1 MVYED
6 SNSDFSSYDEVPEFS
21 GLTGDQAPAPSPST
35 DTVTCQA
42 SQIQP
47 ANAGSHGLISVSPNL
62 DSGPH
67 HILETENTPQVEAK
81 DEFSDGNESEDLQY
95 QSSAGSSTIHSS
107 STRNI
112 LQKAHSALSHPVA
125 TSRKFKAHH
134 YHTHHER
141 KGKRKPQ
148 RLCQELA
155 KAEAGS
161 ARPIMSPTNKSNSSS
176 HPVKSKV
183 KHVVSSFSKSHPKR
197 LTKVLASNT
206 LSNHIL
212 GLDLD
217 PFRLTKSDVE
227 FIQLVSRRRFETD
240 GQVISERE
248 QRLRELKIARQK
260 MLVNWVSDRHIRSAS
275 VVRAKAL
282 KYPDLDKTIEEEGF
296 MKYFGDVALYI
307 SQRFIPIYTSPWEE
321 IPRYDSSRTM
331 SHVERIAIGMA
342 PFQEWAMVIRNV
354 YRWEDPVKTARWMA
368 IYTVLWWSGYLI
380 TFGYAYLISRVLR
393 NRQDWNEVKRVK
405 RAIYRARD
413 QQQNVR
419 RITELIERHGSD
431 GWVEALPDSFGSWAQ
446 LKLGDFAD
454 ALEIIRNFYEWRDP
468 EQTVCTLIF
477 FGACLLIG
485 MFTSM
490 AYCWRIVT
498 FVFGLW
504 FFISSPI
511 ASRYPR
517 YRLVVSPF
525 KWVFWGIPTHADI
538 AYSEFRADAANAVS
552 DPDMKKKSAKRNAK
566 RRRAADFETPVMV
579 IDDDVED
586 EEEGNDGYTTSPDL
600 DEDDNYDPEELISPH
615 DMERD
620 PESLG
625 GKQYI
630 GVIYCGFR
638 CIYRGHP
645 GKLYLSDYGL
655 VFETEVS
662 KKVILEIKWRDV
674 RNIEKE
680 ESLSMGKVGKVH
692 ALGVAMACGERI
704 KFEAMLKRDL
714 AFNRIIGFSGLQ
726 WQSEA

>member
-47 ANAGSHGLISVSPNL
+47 ANAGSHGSISVSPNL

-67 HILETENTPQVEAK
+67 HILETENTPQAEAK

-112 LQKAHSALSHPVA
+112 LQKAHNALSHPVA

-227 FIQLVSRRRFETD
+227 FIQLVSKRRFETD

-296 MKYFGDVALYI
+296 MKYFGDVALYF

-321 IPRYDSSRTM
+321 IPR
-331 SHVERIAIGMA
+331 
-342 PFQEWAMVIRNV
+342 
-354 YRWEDPVKTARWMA
+354 
-368 IYTVLWWSGYLI
+368 
-380 TFGYAYLISRVLR
+380 
-393 NRQDWNEVKRVK
+393 
-405 RAIYRARD
+405 
-413 QQQNVR
+413 
-419 RITELIERHGSD
+419 
-431 GWVEALPDSFGSWAQ
+431 FGSWAQ

-468 EQTVCTLIF
+468 EQTVFTLIF

-525 KWVFWGIPTHADI
+525 KWIFWGIPTHADI

-586 EEEGNDGYTTSPDL
+586 EEGGDDGYTTSPDL

-662 KKVILEIKWRDV
+662 KKVMLEIKWRDV
-674 RNIEKE
+674 KKIEKE

>member
-1 MVYED
+1 MTYED

-21 GLTGDQAPAPSPST
+21 GMTRSQAQAPAPAPTNPST

-42 SQIQP
+42 SQLPQ
-47 ANAGSHGLISVSPNL
+47 NTGSVSPTL
-62 DSGPH
+62 DSRPYH
-67 HILETENTPQVEAK
+67 SLETESPEKVEAQ
-81 DEFSDGNESEDLQY
+81 DDFSDYDNESEGSQE
-95 QSSAGSSTIHSS
+95 SSAGSSTIHSS

-112 LQKAHSALSHPVA
+112 LQKAHNVLSHPVSA
-125 TSRKFKAHH
+125 SRKFKAHH
-134 YHTHHER
+134 YYTHHER

-161 ARPIMSPTNKSNSSS
+161 SRPTMSTTNKSNSSA
-176 HPVKSKV
+176 HPIKSKV
-183 KHVVSSFSKSHPKR
+183 KHAISSFSKSHPKR
-197 LTKVLASNT
+197 LPKVLTSNA
-206 LSNHIL
+206 LSSHVL

-217 PFRLTKSDVE
+217 PFRLTRSDVE
-227 FIQLVSRRRFETD
+227 FIQLMSKRRFETD
-240 GQVISERE
+240 GQVVSERE
-248 QRLRELKIARQK
+248 QRLRELKVARQK

-275 VVRAKAL
+275 VVRGKVL
-282 KYPDLDKTIEEEGF
+282 TYPDLDKTIEEEGF
-296 MKYFGDVALYI
+296 MKYFGDMALYF

-321 IPRYDSSRTM
+321 IPRYESAKTL
-331 SHVERIAIGMA
+331 SHVERIAIGIA
-342 PFQEWAMVIRNV
+342 PFQEWGMIIRSV
-354 YRWEDPVKTARWMA
+354 YRWEDPIKTARWMA
-368 IYTVLWWSGYLI
+368 IYAVLWWSGYLI
-380 TFGYAYLISRVLR
+380 TFTYAYLISRVLK

-405 RAIYRARD
+405 GAIYRARD

-419 RITELIERHGSD
+419 RMTELIERHGSD
-431 GWVEALPDSFGSWAQ
+431 GWVEALPDNFGPWAQ

-454 ALEIIRNFYEWRDP
+454 ALEVIRNFYEWRDP

-477 FGACLLIG
+477 FGVCLLIG
-485 MFTSM
+485 VFTDM

-504 FFISSPI
+504 FFVSSPI

-552 DPDMKKKSAKRNAK
+552 DPHMKKKSAKRNAK

-579 IDDDVED
+579 IDDDHEDGDGD
-586 EEEGNDGYTTSPDL
+586 EEGYTTPPDL
-600 DEDDNYDPEELISPH
+600 DDDDNYDPEELISPH

-620 PESLG
+620 PESLK

-655 VFETEVS
+655 VFETDIS
-662 KKVILEIKWRDV
+662 KKVMLEIKWR
-674 RNIEKE
+674 NIQKIEKQ
-680 ESLSMGKVGKVH
+680 ESLSIGKIGKVH
-692 ALGVAMACGERI
+692 ALGVVMACGERF
-704 KFEAMLKRDL
+704 KFEAMLRRDT

-726 WQSEA
+726 WQNEV

>member
-21 GLTGDQAPAPSPST
+21 GLARDKAPAPASPST
-35 DTVTCQA
+35 DIVTCQA
-42 SQIQP
+42 SQLP
-47 ANAGSHGLISVSPNL
+47 TNTGHGSMPPNL

-67 HILETENTPQVEAK
+67 HILEIESPQYAEIK
-81 DEFSDGNESEDLQY
+81 DDFSDDNEFEDLQE
-95 QSSAGSSTIHSS
+95 SSAGSSTIHSS
-107 STRNI
+107 SARNI
-112 LQKAHSALSHPVA
+112 LQKAHLVS

-148 RLCQELA
+148 RLCQELS

-161 ARPIMSPTNKSNSSS
+161 SRPTMPPTNKSNSSS
-176 HPVKSKV
+176 HPIKSKV
-183 KHVVSSFSKSHPKR
+183 KHAVSSFSKSHPKR
-197 LTKVLASNT
+197 LPKVLASNA

-227 FIQLVSRRRFETD
+227 FIQLVSKRRFETD

-248 QRLRELKIARQK
+248 QRLRELKIARRK

-275 VVRAKAL
+275 VVGGKAL
-282 KYPDLDKTIEEEGF
+282 KYPDFDKTIEEEGF
-296 MKYFGDVALYI
+296 MKYFGDVALYL

-321 IPRYDSSRTM
+321 VPRYESSRTL
-331 SHVERIAIGMA
+331 SHFERIAIGMA

-354 YRWEDPVKTARWMA
+354 YRWEDPVKTARWMG
-368 IYTVLWWSGYLI
+368 IYIVLWWSGYLI
-380 TFGYAYLISRVLR
+380 TFAYAYLISRVLR

-405 RAIYRARD
+405 GAIYRARD

-419 RITELIERHGSD
+419 RITDLIERHGSD

-477 FGACLLIG
+477 FGVCLLIG
-485 MFTSM
+485 VLTDM

-504 FFISSPI
+504 FFVSSPI

-552 DPDMKKKSAKRNAK
+552 DPDMKKKSARRNAK

-579 IDDDVED
+579 IDDDLEG
-586 EEEGNDGYTTSPDL
+586 EEEGDEGCTTSPDL
-600 DEDDNYDPEELISPH
+600 DDDDNYDPEELISPH

-620 PESLG
+620 PESLK

-662 KKVILEIKWRDV
+662 KKVMLEVKWRDIQK
-674 RNIEKE
+674 IEKE
-680 ESLSMGKVGKVH
+680 ETLSMGKVGKVH

-704 KFEAMLKRDL
+704 KFEAVLRRDM

>member
-6 SNSDFSSYDEVPEFS
+6 SNSDFSSYDEVSEFS
-21 GLTGDQAPAPSPST
+21 GLAGDQTLTSPALSPWRPST
-35 DTVTCQA
+35 DRVTCQA
-42 SQIQP
+42 SP
-47 ANAGSHGLISVSPNL
+47 FPTNTGSVSPNS
-62 DSGPH
+62 DSGPYQ
-67 HILETENTPQVEAK
+67 ILEIEGIQNVENK
-81 DEFSDGNESEDLQY
+81 DEFSDDDGDESEDLQE
-95 QSSAGSSTIHSS
+95 SSAGSSTIHSS

-112 LQKAHSALSHPVA
+112 LQKAHSVLSHPVSA
-125 TSRKFKAHH
+125 SRKFKAHH

-155 KAEAGS
+155 KAEGLP
-161 ARPIMSPTNKSNSSS
+161 RPKMSPTNKSTSSS
-176 HPVKSKV
+176 HPIKSKA
-183 KHVVSSFSKSHPKR
+183 KHVAASLSKSHPKR
-197 LTKVLASNT
+197 IPKVLAANT

-227 FIQLVSRRRFETD
+227 FIQLVSKRRFDDD

-275 VVRAKAL
+275 VVRGKVL
-282 KYPDLDKTIEEEGF
+282 KYPDLDETIEKEGF
-296 MKYFGDVALYI
+296 MKYFGDLALYF

-321 IPRYDSSRTM
+321 VPRYENTRTL
-331 SHVERIAIGMA
+331 SHVERIAIGIA

-368 IYTVLWWSGYLI
+368 IYTVLWWSGCLI
-380 TFGYAYLISRVLR
+380 TFSYAYLISRVLR
-393 NRQDWNEVKRVK
+393 NRQDWNHVKRVK
-405 RAIYRARD
+405 GAIYRARD
-413 QQQNVR
+413 QQQSVR

-468 EQTVCTLIF
+468 EQTALTLVF
-477 FGACLLIG
+477 FGVCLFIG
-485 MFTSM
+485 VFTDL

-504 FFISSPI
+504 FFVSSPI

-525 KWVFWGIPTHADI
+525 KWVFWGIPTHADV

-552 DPDMKKKSAKRNAK
+552 DPNMKKKSARRNAK

-579 IDDDVED
+579 IDDDHED
-586 EEEGNDGYTTSPDL
+586 GEEGDEGYTTSPDL
-600 DEDDNYDPEELISPH
+600 DDEDNYDPEELISPH

-620 PESLG
+620 PESLK
-625 GKQYI
+625 GKHYI
-630 GVIYCGFR
+630 GMIYCGFR

-655 VFETEVS
+655 VFETEVN
-662 KKVILEIKWRDV
+662 KKVILEVKWRDI
-674 RNIEKE
+674 RKIEKQE
-680 ESLSMGKVGKVH
+680 TLSLGKVGKVH
-692 ALGVAMACGERI
+692 ALGVALVCGERI
-704 KFEAMLKRDL
+704 KFEAMLRRDM

-726 WQSEA
+726 WQSAA

>member
-47 ANAGSHGLISVSPNL
+47 ANTGSHGSISVSPSL
-62 DSGPH
+62 DPGPH

-81 DEFSDGNESEDLQY
+81 DEFSTSDGNESEDLQY

-112 LQKAHSALSHPVA
+112 LQKAHNALSHPVA

-161 ARPIMSPTNKSNSSS
+161 ACPIMQSSTNKSNSSS

-227 FIQLVSRRRFETD
+227 FIQLVAKRRFQTD

-282 KYPDLDKTIEEEGF
+282 KYPDFDKTIEEEGF

-321 IPRYDSSRTM
+321 VPRYDSSKTM

-368 IYTVLWWSGYLI
+368 IYTVLWC
-380 TFGYAYLISRVLR
+380 
-393 NRQDWNEVKRVK
+393 
-405 RAIYRARD
+405 
-413 QQQNVR
+413 
-419 RITELIERHGSD
+419 
-431 GWVEALPDSFGSWAQ
+431 FGSWAQ

-538 AYSEFRADAANAVS
+538 AYSEFRADASNAVS

-586 EEEGNDGYTTSPDL
+586 GEEGDDGYTTSPDL

-662 KKVILEIKWRDV
+662 KKVMLEIKWKDV
-674 RNIEKE
+674 KRIEKE